1 MVLLKTTSMVR
12 KQSKARSYRNIRGG
26 KRGYESK
33 LKLKLVHEM
42 LVSLLVL
49 RIKQCKSD
57 STGLGHIQWH

>member
-12 KQSKARSYRNIRGG
+12 KQSKARSYRNIREG

-49 RIKQCKSD
+49 RIKQSKSD
-57 STGLGHIQWH
+57 STGLGPIQ

>member
-12 KQSKARSYRNIRGG
+12 KQSKARSYRNIREG
-26 KRGYESK
+26 KRGSESK

-49 RIKQCKSD
+49 RLKQSKSD
-57 STGLGHIQWH
+57 STGLGHIQ